1 MSRSMRLA
9 APASSGTVC
18 NSVPS
23 RSMTMART
31 LTGVENL
38 LTGAVCCMA
47 VPLVASRFF
56 GCALIRFDWGCG
68 GFFTLSSGIF
78 GSYFGDGFALGCSG
92 GRYTL
97 RGLWHGLAHTGVD
110 GLFLDILVGLLP
122 AVQYGGR
129 AVR

>member
-47 VPLVASRFF
+47 VPLVVSRFF

-78 GSYFGDGFALGCSG
+78 GSLFGDGFALGCSG
-92 GRYTL
+92 GGPAF
-97 RGLWHGLAHTGVD
+97 RGAGDGPAPTGVD
-110 GLFLDILVGLLP
+110 GLFLDVLVGF
-122 AVQYGGR
+122 
-129 AVR
+129 